1 MRRRRC
7 GSPRLEVKKSRGALP
22 HDVKALSAFSLEERG
37 PGRGDVL
44 VTTVAE
50 PAAVLPL
57 IVIRGESAGPLF
69 IVVAGVHGDE
79 YEGPQ
84 AIWQVAQ
91 ELPPASL
98 RGTLLALPVC
108 NPWAFAAGLRSTPD
122 AIDGANLAREF
133 PGAPGGSPT
142 QRLAGEILGPNLR
155 RSEEHTSELQSRS
168 DLVCRLLLEKKKN

>member
-1 MRRRRC
+1 MT
-7 GSPRLEVKKSRGALP
+7 A
-22 HDVKALSAFSLEERG
+22 
-37 PGRGDVL
+37 
-44 VTTVAE
+44 VAE

-98 RGTLLALPVC
+98 RGTLL
-108 NPWAFAAGLRSTPD
+108 RPD
-122 AIDGANLAREF
+122 SDPRRMPSMAQIWPENFLV
-133 PGAPGGSPT
+133 PPGGHPRSVSPG
-142 QRLAGEILGPNLR
+142 RCSSSYSG
-155 RSEEHTSELQSRS
+155 
-168 DLVCRLLLEKKKN
+168 